1 MDAAHRHF
9 TNNFNWSAYMQHTLL
24 LPADFRFMLTYR
36 YNSKEKSAYGR
47 SDSYHDLSFSI
58 MRQLLDKRLTLKL
71 AANELLWA
79 QKPWTHTNTGD
90 IYSATAMYGRHLPS
104 LVLSAYYTINKG
116 KSFSHRDIEQ
126 SNKEEKS
133 RAL

>member
-1 MDAAHRHF
+1 
-9 TNNFNWSAYMQHTLL
+9 
-24 LPADFRFMLTYR
+24 
-36 YNSKEKSAYGR
+36 
-47 SDSYHDLSFSI
+47 
-58 MRQLLDKRLTLKL
+58 
-71 AANELLWA
+71 
-79 QKPWTHTNTGD
+79 
-90 IYSATAMYGRHLPS
+90 MYGRHLPS